1 MILVKV
7 FVPEIIFQW
16 FQFMFHKITSTIDS
30 FINFD
35 TTLRKKE
42 IVVIAGDF
50 NGQVGRNAEDYKDRH
65 GSEE

>member
-1 MILVKV
+1 
-7 FVPEIIFQW
+7 
-16 FQFMFHKITSTIDS
+16 MFHKITSTIDS

-42 IVVIAGDF
+42 IVVITGDF

>member
-1 MILVKV
+1 MISVY
-7 FVPEIIFQW
+7 VPQDNFY
-16 FQFMFHKITSTIDS
+16 DS

-42 IVVIAGDF
+42 IVVITGDF